1 MHSVRCELP
10 SVVDEIRRN
19 QVDHRTRAE
28 FIARYKAGPQVL
40 ADALA
45 AVGPDQLDRS
55 VIAGEWTPRQIIH
68 HVADSE
74 TTSYIRLR
82 RLVAEEQPVITGYD
96 EMEFARRLHYDRP
109 VANSLAVISAV
120 RAASAELLD
129 QLTEAE
135 WQRSGMHSES
145 GAYSVIDWLRIYA
158 AHCHDHAA
166 QIHMVTQH

>member
-1 MHSVRCELP
+1 MTTWGV
-10 SVVDEIRRN
+10 N
-19 QVDHRTRAE
+19 QLDHTIRAE
-28 FIARYKAGPQVL
+28 LIARYKAGPQVL

-55 VIAGEWTPRQIIH
+55 VIVGEWTPRQIVH

-82 RLVAEEQPVITGYD
+82 RLVAEDQPVITGYD

-109 VANSLAVISAV
+109 IDNSLAVINAV

-129 QLTEAE
+129 HLSEAE
-135 WQRSGMHSES
+135 WQRTGLHTES
-145 GAYSVIDWLRIYA
+145 GAYSVMDWLRIYA
-158 AHCHDHAA
+158 AHCHDHAE
-166 QIHMVTQH
+166 QIHKVTGN